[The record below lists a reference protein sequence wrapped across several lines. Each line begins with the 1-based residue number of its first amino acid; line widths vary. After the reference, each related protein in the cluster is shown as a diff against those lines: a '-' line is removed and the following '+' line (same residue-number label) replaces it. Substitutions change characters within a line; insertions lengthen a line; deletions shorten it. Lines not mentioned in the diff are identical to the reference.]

1 MWRLDLLRCEC
12 LLADCGWR
20 GFANVAY
27 SVSFVLTGLLVWKD
41 DRANKVG
48 GGASYA

>member
-1 MWRLDLLRCEC
+1 M
-12 LLADCGWR
+12 
-20 GFANVAY
+20 AY

>member
-1 MWRLDLLRCEC
+1 MGIE
-12 LLADCGWR
+12 R
-20 GFANVAY
+20 GVFWANVCGVC
-27 SVSFVLTGLLVWKD
+27 SVSFILTGLLVWRD

>member
-1 MWRLDLLRCEC
+1 MSVC
-12 LLADCGWR
+12 LLIVDGEGLLMCG
-20 GFANVAY
+20 Y
-27 SVSFVLTGLLVWKD
+27 SVSFILTGLLVWKD

>member
-1 MWRLDLLRCEC
+1 MDGRDF
-12 LLADCGWR
+12 ADVGD
-20 GFANVAY
+20 
-27 SVSFVLTGLLVWKD
+27 SVSFILTGLLVWRD

>member
-1 MWRLDLLRCEC
+1 MFKYLFRFLGVGGGLMVCFL
-12 LLADCGWR
+12 
-20 GFANVAY
+20 ANVCGC
-27 SVSFVLTGLLVWKD
+27 SVSFILTGLLVWRD

>member
-1 MWRLDLLRCEC
+1 MCVGC
-12 LLADCGWR
+12 
-20 GFANVAY
+20 
-27 SVSFVLTGLLVWKD
+27 SVSFILTGLLVWRD